1 MKMLTI
7 ALTALAVCGAAFA
20 APIDIVTVRFAT
32 PVMIGEKTLP
42 AGDVTFNV
50 IHGTSSL
57 LLTARAA
64 DGTAALISVSRL
76 HESEE
81 TPKSSVILGRTGN
94 TVKLE
99 RIWLDNGAGYAVPDA
114 Q

>member
-7 ALTALAVCGAAFA
+7 VLTALAICGAALA
-20 APIDIVTVRFAT
+20 APIDIVTVRFST
-32 PVMIGEKTLP
+32 PVMVGEKLLP

-50 IHGTSSL
+50 IHGTSSM

-64 DGTAALISVSRL
+64 DGTAALITVSRL

-94 TVKLE
+94 TLKLE
-99 RIWLDNGAGYAVPDA
+99 RIWLDNGAGYALPDA

>member
-7 ALTALAVCGAAFA
+7 ALTALALVGAALA
-20 APIDIVTVRFAT
+20 APVDVVTVHFSA
-32 PVMIGEKTLP
+32 PVMIGEKSLP

-50 IHGTSSL
+50 IHGTSSVR
-57 LLTARAA
+57 LTARAA
-64 DGTAALISVSRL
+64 DGTAALITVSRL

-81 TPKSSVILGRTGN
+81 TPKSSVILGRSGN
-94 TVKLE
+94 TLKLE

>member
-7 ALTALAVCGAAFA
+7 ALTAFALATAAWS
-20 APIDIVTVRFAT
+20 APVDVVTVRFAS

-64 DGTAALISVSRL
+64 DGTAALITVSRL
-76 HESEE
+76 HDSEE

-94 TVKLE
+94 TLKLE
-99 RIWLDNGAGYAVPDA
+99 RIWLDTGAGYGVADA

>member
-1 MKMLTI
+1 MKLLTI
-7 ALTALAVCGAAFA
+7 ALTALTLCGAALA
-20 APIDIVTVRFAT
+20 APVDIVTVHFTT

-50 IHGTSSL
+50 IHGSSSL

-64 DGTAALISVSRL
+64 DGTAALVTVSRL
-76 HESEE
+76 HQSEE
-81 TPKSSVILGRTGN
+81 TPRSSVILGRAGN

-99 RIWLDNGAGYAVPDA
+99 RIWLDSGEGFGVADS